1 MEVERGV
8 GIDDPRDIV
17 CPLPVIEGARGNQG
31 RYALYHTLVYCVRML
46 GKEEWEELGTNVEN
60 RDEDPVEEHD
70 SDANVSGSPELDE
83 KQ

>member
-1 MEVERGV
+1 MIRETLYVLSLSSKER
-8 GIDDPRDIV
+8 
-17 CPLPVIEGARGNQG
+17 EETKG

-46 GKEEWEELGTNVEN
+46 GKEEWEEMGTNVEN